1 MRSFFAF
8 ERDVGWCETL
18 GGKSRNS
25 PRSGCREHAVGAD
38 GNSRYRVKMYWRL
51 RASVMDEE
59 EWYRGRL
66 HMECNAF
73 VSLNQQRG
81 EGVFLLV
88 LRETVT
94 EKEDFYEKNQ
104 CN

>member
-1 MRSFFAF
+1 
-8 ERDVGWCETL
+8 
-18 GGKSRNS
+18 
-25 PRSGCREHAVGAD
+25 
-38 GNSRYRVKMYWRL
+38 
-51 RASVMDEE
+51 MDEE

-73 VSLNQQRG
+73 VSLNQQRD